1 MRKSTLIALFIAW
14 CSTLMAWSA
23 PQPTA
28 EQTDSAA
35 TKAPVVSLI
44 TFYPGEDPFSI
55 YGHTELRVQRDGKD
69 YYFNYGVYDFSSPGF
84 VYRFIKGDAPYYCVA
99 IPGNYA
105 TDGME
110 GRRMVEQVLNLN
122 PQQARS
128 VSNALIDNALPGNNT
143 YQYQYLSDNCATR
156 PRRIVEQA
164 LNNGSLA
171 YHRQDSTIT
180 YRQLMQRYGSNY
192 AWQQFGI
199 DLVLGSELDKPLD
212 VEQQMFVPIELMQG
226 FAGATI
232 DGAPL
237 VSETHVMVDG
247 DEKGLVLPPTPWW
260 CSPMAMALLVL
271 VVAALLTWRDV
282 RRKKASRW
290 FDFVLFL
297 ALGLVGCV
305 ITYLVLFS
313 SHEAVW
319 PNYNILWANPL
330 HLFTAIA
337 LCFGH
342 RTRRLC
348 QVCLMV
354 IAVLTAAA
362 LLFCWCIP
370 QQFNA
375 AFFPLMIATLIR
387 SLTYA
392 FGANGSRQG

>member
-1 MRKSTLIALFIAW
+1 MKLLKFILIIIGLLWGTGHTLAQD
-14 CSTLMAWSA
+14 SMATA
-23 PQPTA
+23 QP
-28 EQTDSAA
+28 
-35 TKAPVVSLI
+35 APVVSLV

-55 YGHTELRVQRDGKD
+55 YGHTEVRVQLGSHD
-69 YYFNYGVYDFSSPGF
+69 YYYNYGVYDFESPGF
-84 VYRFIKGDAPYYCVA
+84 VMRFIKGDAPYYCVA
-99 IPGNYA
+99 IPAKYA
-105 TDGME
+105 TAGME
-110 GRRMVEQVLNLN
+110 GRRMVEQVLNLT
-122 PQQARS
+122 PQQARK
-128 VSNALIDNALPGNNT
+128 VSDALIDNIQPGNNT
-143 YQYQYLSDNCATR
+143 YQYQYLSDNCSTM

-164 LNNGSLA
+164 IDDGSLA
-171 YHRQDSTIT
+171 YHAQDSTIT

-232 DGAPL
+232 NGAPL
-237 VSETHVMVDG
+237 VSETRVMVDG

-305 ITYLVLFS
+305 IAYLVLFS

-337 LCFGH
+337 LCFGR
-342 RTRRLC
+342 RTSRLC
-348 QVCLMV
+348 RVCLMV

-362 LLFCWCIP
+362 LLLCWCIP

-375 AFFPLMIATLIR
+375 AFFPLMIVSLIR

-392 FGANGSRQG
+392 FGANGSRQR